1 MDMRVAV
8 EALRAYMKDHAGSAA
23 FSGFPGALADVI
35 EIDGLDAYDLLRK
48 AERMGIDVS
57 RFAVEDHDFDHED
70 DEFIDDFDEFD
81 EW

>member
-1 MDMRVAV
+1 MNTGIAV
-8 EALRAYMKDHAGSAA
+8 EALRAYMKDYAGSAA

-35 EIDGLDAYDLLRK
+35 EIDGLDAPALLRK
-48 AERMGIDVS
+48 AERMGINVS

-70 DEFIDDFDEFD
+70 DELIDDFDEFD